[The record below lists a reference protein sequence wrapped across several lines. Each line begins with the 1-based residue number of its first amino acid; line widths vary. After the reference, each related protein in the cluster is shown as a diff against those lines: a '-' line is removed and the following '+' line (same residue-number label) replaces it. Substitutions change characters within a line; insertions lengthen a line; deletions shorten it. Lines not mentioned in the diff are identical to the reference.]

1 MILYL
6 DTSALLKIYL
16 DEPGTARVK
25 LAVAEAET
33 TATSEITYVELCAA
47 LARRNRG
54 GDISQT
60 AYRRTL
66 ADIDEDA
73 KRLMYLDVSRHVIR
87 AAADAAATYTL
98 RAYDALH
105 LASALELQ
113 TRSGKSI
120 TFGCWDVTLRAAA
133 TKARLKTLSHD

>member
-16 DEPGTARVK
+16 DEPGTALVK
-25 LAVAEAET
+25 SAVAEAET
-33 TATSEITYVELCAA
+33 TATSEIAYVELCAA
-47 LARRNRG
+47 LARRHRG

-66 ADIDEDA
+66 ADIDADA
-73 KRLMYLDVSRHVIR
+73 KRVMYLDVSRHVIR
-87 AAADAAATYTL
+87 AAADAAAAYAL
-98 RAYDALH
+98 RGYDALH

-113 TRSGKSI
+113 SRSGESI
-120 TFGCWDVTLRAAA
+120 IFGCWDATLTAAA
-133 TKARLKTLSHD
+133 MKARLQTLTRD

>member
-1 MILYL
+1 VILYL
-6 DTSALLKIYL
+6 DTSALVKIYL

-25 LAVAEAET
+25 SAVAEAET
-33 TATSEITYVELCAA
+33 TATSEITAVELCAA
-47 LARRNRG
+47 LARRHRD

-73 KRLMYLDVSRHVIR
+73 KHLMYLDVSRHLIR
-87 AAADAAATYTL
+87 AAADAAAAYAL
-98 RAYDALH
+98 RGYDALH

-113 TRSGKSI
+113 TRSGESI
-120 TFGCWDVTLRAAA
+120 TFGCWDATLMAAA
-133 TKARLKTLSHD
+133 TKARLRTLSRD